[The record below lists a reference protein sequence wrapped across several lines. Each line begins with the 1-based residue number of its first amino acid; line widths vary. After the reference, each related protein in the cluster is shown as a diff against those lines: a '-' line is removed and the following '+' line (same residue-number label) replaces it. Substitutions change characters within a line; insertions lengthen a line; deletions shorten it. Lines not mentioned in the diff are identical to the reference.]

1 MIAKISNHRGIEYAE
16 IELHDLTILAGPNG
30 SGKTSI
36 CQAIAGLV
44 SGDPNVYALAKKD
57 MRNVIRTGQKSGTI
71 SIEDEDSG
79 LTIDIPNGKIQSFG
93 KTPPIASQFAV
104 GIQAFTGISP
114 KERIDLLRRLYN
126 AEPSKEQLFNSI
138 RKTGAGDDKIEK
150 LWQTIQ
156 ALGWDQA
163 LKNTQN
169 KGREFKGQWEYVTK
183 ENYGSQKADGWK
195 PDGWEA
201 VLDNAT
207 EQQLVENISE
217 AKAWYQSG
225 IKAEAQASVE
235 VDKLEALAGAS
246 EELKR
251 HVMRAN
257 DEYEAKK
264 RIWLDLS
271 AKDKGYV
278 SEPQECPHCKK
289 PLIINGGTI
298 CKATVTKA
306 KAQRAFEEWQKL
318 RGEIEGA
325 NTQKENAYVA
335 LAEAKGKMK
344 EAEEAKEKLD
354 EISKM
359 PETERVNIE
368 EAENKVR
375 HAETLLALWK
385 MKREADRLH
394 ETIKLNA
401 IIQEA
406 LSPDGLRAEA
416 LKDALDVLNG
426 ILKYFCAQAKWK
438 ILDITVD
445 NAMTVRAN
453 NIEYRFLSESEQ
465 LFVDYVFQLCIAA
478 REEAD
483 LVILDRLSN
492 INDRDG
498 RNGILRCIKATQ
510 IPAIVVFAMN
520 ERAEIPA
527 KNLKNGYRAYW
538 IENGAARMLAGEG
551 E

>member
-36 CQAIAGLV
+36 CQAIGGLV
-44 SGDPNVYALAKKD
+44 SGDPNVYGLTKKE
-57 MRNVIRTGQKSGTI
+57 MPNVIRTGQKSGTI
-71 SIEDEDSG
+71 CIEDEESG
-79 LTIDIPNGKIQSFG
+79 ITVDIPNGKIQSFG
-93 KTPPIASQFAV
+93 QSPPRASAFAV
-104 GIQAFTGISP
+104 GFKTFTGISI
-114 KERIDLLRRLYN
+114 KERIDLLRQLYN
-126 AEPSKEQLFNSI
+126 AEPSKEQLFNAI
-138 RKTGAGDDKIEK
+138 KKTGAADDKIEK

-183 ENYGSQKADGWK
+183 ENYGSLKADGWK
-195 PDGWEA
+195 PEGWEA
-201 VLDNAT
+201 ILDNAN
-207 EQQLVENISE
+207 EQKLLEDVDE

-225 IKAEAQASVE
+225 LKAEAQASVE
-235 VDKLEALAGAS
+235 IDNLKSLAGS
-246 EELKR
+246 VDELKR
-251 HVMRAN
+251 QVMRAN

-278 SEPQECPHCKK
+278 SEPQECPYCKK
-289 PLIINGGTI
+289 PLVINGGTI
-298 CKATVTKA
+298 CKATVSKA
-306 KAQRAFEEWQKL
+306 KAQKAFEEWQKL

-335 LAEAKGKMK
+335 LAEARGKLK
-344 EAEEAKEKLD
+344 DAEEAQKKLD
-354 EISKM
+354 AILSQ
-359 PETERVNIE
+359 PATEKIDIE
-368 EAENKVR
+368 EAEKKVSI
-375 HAETLLALWK
+375 AENRLDLWSK
-385 MKREADRLH
+385 KQEGDRLH
-394 ETIKLNA
+394 ELIKLNA
-401 IIQEA
+401 TIQDA

-426 ILKYFCAQAKWK
+426 ILKYACAQAKWK

-445 NAMTVRAN
+445 ESMTVRAN

-465 LFVDYVFQLCIAA
+465 LFTDYIFQLCIAA

-492 INDRDG
+492 INDKDG
-498 RNGILRCIKATQ
+498 RNGILRLIKALQ
-510 IPAIVVFAMN
+510 IPAIVVFAMQSWD
-520 ERAEIPA
+520 EIPR
-527 KNLKNGYRAYW
+527 KNLKNGHCAYW
-538 IENGAARMLAGEG
+538 IEDGAARMLAGEG